1 MKLIDRMLLRNF
13 FKAWLVC
20 FFSLVSLYVVIDIFN
35 KLDQF
40 IDVAGQTD
48 TNVFEVMGVFYSYQL
63 VLIFDRLCGVI
74 ILLAA
79 MFTVTWMLRN
89 NELLPLLSAG
99 VSTRR
104 VLQPVFFGTV
114 VMLALSVA
122 NREMLM
128 PRIADKLENPAS
140 DPHGEGMKVVTG
152 GYEPNGILI
161 AGHVGYRKGMLIKNF
176 TCTIPERVAG
186 ALVNIAA
193 REARYI
199 PPGIQQPSGGWL
211 LTETTPAAPPI
222 NISANVLEKLDPG
235 KLFLHTERLDFDAI
249 TRSNVWYTYA
259 SMWNIVNELDRAD
272 GSRLAG
278 MAVQIHLRVTL
289 PFLTLIMVLM
299 GVAIILRDQCRNI
312 FLNAGMCLVVAA
324 LFYAS
329 CYLAK
334 YLGDHEYL
342 SPTMSAWLPVILFG
356 PPSVAMTDAIHT

>member
-20 FFSLVSLYVVIDIFN
+20 FFSLVSLYIVIDVFN

-40 IDVAGQTD
+40 IDVATQTD
-48 TNVFEVMGVFYSYQL
+48 TNVFEIMGVFYSYQL

-104 VLQPVFFGTV
+104 VLRPVFFGTL
-114 VMLALSVA
+114 VMLSLSVA
-122 NREMLM
+122 NRELLM
-128 PRIADKLENPAS
+128 PRIAERLENPAS
-140 DPHGEGMKVVTG
+140 DPHGEGMKPVTG
-152 GYEPNGILI
+152 AYEPNGILV
-161 AGHVGYRKGMLIKNF
+161 AGHVGYRKEMKVKDF
-176 TCTIPERVAG
+176 ACTIPERVAG
-186 ALVNIAA
+186 ALINISAQ
-193 REARYI
+193 EARYI
-199 PPGIQQPSGGWL
+199 PPGLQEPSGGWL
-211 LTETTPAAPPI
+211 LTETTPATLPI
-222 NISANVLEKLDPG
+222 KMSTDILEELDPG
-235 KLFLHTERLDFDAI
+235 KLFLHTERVDFDSV

-259 SMWNIVNELDRAD
+259 STWHIVNELDRAD

-278 MAVQIHLRVTL
+278 MAVQIHMRLTL
-289 PFLTLIMVLM
+289 PFLTLIMVFM

-342 SPTMSAWLPVILFG
+342 SPTLSAWLPVIIFG
-356 PPSVAMTDAIHT
+356 PPSVVMTDAIHT